1 MHFFVMPFKSFKWS
15 VYPSLFSHSFMD
27 YKYILIIYIEQPA
40 LSPSIEDI
48 VIDINI
54 VFAMYQALF

>member
-1 MHFFVMPFKSFKWS
+1 MPFKSFKWS

>member
-1 MHFFVMPFKSFKWS
+1 
-15 VYPSLFSHSFMD
+15 MD

-40 LSPSIEDI
+40 LSPSTEDI

-54 VFAMYQALF
+54 VFAMYQALFWGLYMD